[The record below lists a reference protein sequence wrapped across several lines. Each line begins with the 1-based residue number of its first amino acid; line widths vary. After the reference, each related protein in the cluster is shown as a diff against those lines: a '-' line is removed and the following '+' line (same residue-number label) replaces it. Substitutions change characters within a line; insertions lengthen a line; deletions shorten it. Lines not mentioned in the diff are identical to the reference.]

1 MRKDKH
7 QHNFNDFSD
16 QEKEKLKT
24 VRQELAQAQK
34 KEPERL
40 WEHLQAFNDGVMAII
55 ITIIVLEIQPAIH
68 EVHYEQFIAN
78 IIVFLITFFVVAD
91 FWYDLHLAFSYY
103 IFKPTK
109 TIAILD
115 FFFLADLSL
124 LPVMTKWIMAESST
138 FAVANFGIVFLVAK
152 ILEYLIQYFGAKKTA
167 KYSQIM
173 NIIISRSFIRK
184 VAVTL
189 FLNVILIILSL
200 FIPKIAMI
208 LYLVIP
214 VTSFL
219 FPVKHNKIV
228 WLNYNSLCQIFIY
241 N

>member
-1 MRKDKH
+1 MRRNKH

-16 QEKEKLKT
+16 QEREKLKT
-24 VRQELAQAQK
+24 VRQELTQAQK

-138 FAVANFGIVFLVAK
+138 FAVANLGIVFLIAK

-184 VAVTL
+184 VTVTL
-189 FLNVILIILSL
+189 FLNVILIVLSL

-219 FPVKHNKIV
+219 FPVKRNKIV
-228 WLNYNSLCQIFIY
+228 
-241 N
+241 

>member
-1 MRKDKH
+1 MRRNKH

-24 VRQELAQAQK
+24 VRQELTQAQK

-124 LPVMTKWIMAESST
+124 LPVMTKWIMAET
-138 FAVANFGIVFLVAK
+138 QPFAVANFGIVFLIAK

-189 FLNVILIILSL
+189 FLNVILIVLSL
-200 FIPKIAMI
+200 FIPRIAMI

-219 FPVKHNKIV
+219 FPVKRNKIV
-228 WLNYNSLCQIFIY
+228 
-241 N
+241 

>member
-109 TIAILD
+109 AIAILD

-228 WLNYNSLCQIFIY
+228 
-241 N
+241 

>member
-16 QEKEKLKT
+16 QEKLKT

-228 WLNYNSLCQIFIY
+228 
-241 N
+241 

>member
-1 MRKDKH
+1 MKRNRKEY
-7 QHNFNDFSD
+7 NFNDFSK

-24 VRQELAQAQK
+24 VRQELIQAQK
-34 KEPERL
+34 EEPESLR
-40 WEHLQAFNDGVMAII
+40 EHLQAFNDGVMAII
-55 ITIIVLEIQPAIH
+55 ITIIVLEIQPAIN
-68 EVHYEQFIAN
+68 EVHYGQFLAN

-103 IFKPTK
+103 IFKPSK
-109 TIAILD
+109 TIAVLD

-138 FAVANFGIVFLVAK
+138 FAVANFGVVFLIAK

-189 FLNVILIILSL
+189 FLNIVLIGLSFVL
-200 FIPKIAMI
+200 PRLAMI
-208 LYLVIP
+208 LYVVIP
-214 VTSFL
+214 VISFL
-219 FPVKHNKIV
+219 FPVKRNKMAV
-228 WLNYNSLCQIFIY
+228 
-241 N
+241 

>member
-1 MRKDKH
+1 MRRNKY

-16 QEKEKLKT
+16 QEREKLKT

-78 IIVFLITFFVVAD
+78 IIVFLITFFVAAD

-138 FAVANFGIVFLVAK
+138 FAVANFGIVFLIAK
-152 ILEYLIQYFGAKKTA
+152 ILEYLIQYFGAKRTA

-189 FLNVILIILSL
+189 FLNVILIVLSL
-200 FIPKIAMI
+200 FIPRIAMI

-214 VTSFL
+214 VISFL
-219 FPVKHNKIV
+219 FPVKRGKIV
-228 WLNYNSLCQIFIY
+228 
-241 N
+241 

>member
-1 MRKDKH
+1 MRRNKH
-7 QHNFNDFSD
+7 QHNFNDFSY

-24 VRQELAQAQK
+24 VRQELTQAQK

-138 FAVANFGIVFLVAK
+138 FAVANFGIVFLIAK

-189 FLNVILIILSL
+189 FLNVILIVLSL
-200 FIPKIAMI
+200 FIPRIAMI

-219 FPVKHNKIV
+219 FPVKRNKIV
-228 WLNYNSLCQIFIY
+228 
-241 N
+241 

>member
-1 MRKDKH
+1 MPRNPRK
-7 QHNFNDFSD
+7 HNFDQFSD
-16 QEKEKLKT
+16 QEKEKLNNVKK
-24 VRQELAQAQK
+24 ELIEAQK
-34 KEPERL
+34 KEPESLR
-40 WEHLQAFNDGVMAII
+40 EHLQAFNEGVMAII

-138 FAVANFGIVFLVAK
+138 FAVANFGIVFLIAK

-189 FLNVILIILSL
+189 FLNVILIVLSL
-200 FIPKIAMI
+200 FIPRIAMI

-219 FPVKHNKIV
+219 FPVKRNKIV
-228 WLNYNSLCQIFIY
+228 
-241 N
+241 

>member
-1 MRKDKH
+1 MKKDKH

-40 WEHLQAFNDGVMAII
+40 WEHLQTFNDGVMAII

-189 FLNVILIILSL
+189 FLNVILIVLSL

-228 WLNYNSLCQIFIY
+228 
-241 N
+241 

>member
-189 FLNVILIILSL
+189 FLNFILIILSL

-228 WLNYNSLCQIFIY
+228 
-241 N
+241 

>member
-1 MRKDKH
+1 MRRNKH

-24 VRQELAQAQK
+24 VRQELTQAQK

-138 FAVANFGIVFLVAK
+138 FAVANFGIVFLIAK

-189 FLNVILIILSL
+189 FLNVILIVLSL
-200 FIPKIAMI
+200 FISRIAMI

-219 FPVKHNKIV
+219 FPVKRNKIV
-228 WLNYNSLCQIFIY
+228 
-241 N
+241 

>member
-1 MRKDKH
+1 MKRRNRKEH
-7 QHNFNDFSD
+7 TFNDFSK

-24 VRQELAQAQK
+24 VRQELIQAQEE
-34 KEPERL
+34 EPESLR
-40 WEHLQAFNDGVMAII
+40 EHLQAFNDGVMAII
-55 ITIIVLEIQPAIH
+55 ITIIVLEIQQAIN
-68 EVHYEQFIAN
+68 EVHYGQFLAN
-78 IIVFLITFFVVAD
+78 IIVFLITFFIVAD

-103 IFKPTK
+103 IFKPSK
-109 TIAILD
+109 TIAVLD

-138 FAVANFGIVFLVAK
+138 FAVVFLIAK

-189 FLNVILIILSL
+189 FLNIVLIGLSFVL
-200 FIPKIAMI
+200 P
-208 LYLVIP
+208 
-214 VTSFL
+214 
-219 FPVKHNKIV
+219 
-228 WLNYNSLCQIFIY
+228 
-241 N
+241 

>member
-1 MRKDKH
+1 MRRNKH

-16 QEKEKLKT
+16 QEREKLKT
-24 VRQELAQAQK
+24 VRQELTQAQK

-138 FAVANFGIVFLVAK
+138 FAVANFGIVFLIAK

-173 NIIISRSFIRK
+173 NIIISRSFFRK
-184 VAVTL
+184 VTVTL
-189 FLNVILIILSL
+189 FLNVILIVLSL

-219 FPVKHNKIV
+219 FPVKRNKIV
-228 WLNYNSLCQIFIY
+228 
-241 N
+241 

>member
-1 MRKDKH
+1 MRRNKH

-24 VRQELAQAQK
+24 VRQELTQAQK

-138 FAVANFGIVFLVAK
+138 FAVANFGIVFLIAK

-184 VAVTL
+184 VTVTL
-189 FLNVILIILSL
+189 FLNVILIVLSL

-219 FPVKHNKIV
+219 FPVKRNKIV
-228 WLNYNSLCQIFIY
+228 
-241 N
+241 

>member
-1 MRKDKH
+1 MRRNKY

-16 QEKEKLKT
+16 QEREKLKT

-138 FAVANFGIVFLVAK
+138 FAVANFGIVFLIAK

-189 FLNVILIILSL
+189 FLNVILIVLSL
-200 FIPKIAMI
+200 FIPRIAMI

-219 FPVKHNKIV
+219 FPVKRNKIV
-228 WLNYNSLCQIFIY
+228 
-241 N
+241 

>member
-1 MRKDKH
+1 M
-7 QHNFNDFSD
+7 
-16 QEKEKLKT
+16 KT

-138 FAVANFGIVFLVAK
+138 FAVANFGIVFLIAK

-184 VAVTL
+184 VTVTL
-189 FLNVILIILSL
+189 FLNVILIVLSL

-219 FPVKHNKIV
+219 FPVKRNKIV
-228 WLNYNSLCQIFIY
+228 
-241 N
+241 

>member
-1 MRKDKH
+1 M
-7 QHNFNDFSD
+7 
-16 QEKEKLKT
+16 KT
-24 VRQELAQAQK
+24 VRQELTQAQK

-138 FAVANFGIVFLVAK
+138 FAVANFGIVFLIAK

-184 VAVTL
+184 VTVTL
-189 FLNVILIILSL
+189 FLNVILIVLSL

-219 FPVKHNKIV
+219 RP
-228 WLNYNSLCQIFIY
+228 
-241 N
+241 

>member
-1 MRKDKH
+1 MRRNKH

-24 VRQELAQAQK
+24 VRQELTQAQK

-124 LPVMTKWIMAESST
+124 LPVMTKGIMAESST
-138 FAVANFGIVFLVAK
+138 FAVANFGIVFLIAK

-189 FLNVILIILSL
+189 FLNVILIVLSL
-200 FIPKIAMI
+200 FIPRIAMI

-219 FPVKHNKIV
+219 FPVKRNKIV
-228 WLNYNSLCQIFIY
+228 
-241 N
+241 

>member
-1 MRKDKH
+1 
-7 QHNFNDFSD
+7 
-16 QEKEKLKT
+16 
-24 VRQELAQAQK
+24 
-34 KEPERL
+34 
-40 WEHLQAFNDGVMAII
+40 MAII

-219 FPVKHNKIV
+219 FPVKRNKI
-228 WLNYNSLCQIFIY
+228 I
-241 N
+241 

>member
-1 MRKDKH
+1 V
-7 QHNFNDFSD
+7 
-16 QEKEKLKT
+16 LKY
-24 VRQELAQAQK
+24 QL
-34 KEPERL
+34 
-40 WEHLQAFNDGVMAII
+40 
-55 ITIIVLEIQPAIH
+55 
-68 EVHYEQFIAN
+68 IACS
-78 IIVFLITFFVVAD
+78 FL
-91 FWYDLHLAFSYY
+91 L
-103 IFKPTK
+103 
-109 TIAILD
+109 
-115 FFFLADLSL
+115 
-124 LPVMTKWIMAESST
+124 AESST

-228 WLNYNSLCQIFIY
+228 
-241 N
+241 

>member
-1 MRKDKH
+1 MRRNKY

-16 QEKEKLKT
+16 QEREKLKI

-138 FAVANFGIVFLVAK
+138 FAVANFGIVFLIAK
-152 ILEYLIQYFGAKKTA
+152 ILEYLIQYFGAKRTA

-189 FLNVILIILSL
+189 FLNVILIVLSL
-200 FIPKIAMI
+200 FIPRIAMI

-214 VTSFL
+214 VISFL
-219 FPVKHNKIV
+219 FPVKRGKIV
-228 WLNYNSLCQIFIY
+228 
-241 N
+241 